1 MNSLAGGGYESLI
14 RAQRS
19 FAASS
24 ALINSYLAATQALAD
39 PSVPFWGKFAAYAKV
54 LAAGMG
60 AVNAIKGGGSG
71 SGSRGRADATPA
83 TKTEPTKNV
92 LVRLEGDAWLTGM
105 AEQIMTQIY
114 DASKDGR
121 VIVARDY

>member
-1 MNSLAGGGYESLI
+1 
-14 RAQRS
+14 
-19 FAASS
+19 
-24 ALINSYLAATQALAD
+24 
-39 PSVPFWGKFAAYAKV
+39 
-54 LAAGMG
+54 MG

-71 SGSRGRADATPA
+71 SGSRGRAAATPA